1 MYGPNYSGFAFHPK
15 TVRMV
20 GPVHLVVFFARSCK
34 LCRAACFGRRCRS
47 LSAHRQAVQNR
58 TPGSCLRNPQSLR
71 HHSISDRPSCAYPL
85 CRLARVDRTPSRVPR
100 LLPCATRR
108 DGVSLVT
115 GLPLV
120 APALI
125 PTPDSPTYRPL
136 PENKSGVFHVKHA
149 ARFPPT
155 APPIKPFFSP
165 TPGMFRS
172 RADFAPA
179 RPPAL
184 PTQTPP
190 SPVHSR
196 SPRSAARPG
205 HFARSAAS
213 RRLCRVTR

>member
-1 MYGPNYSGFAFHPK
+1 MYGANYSGFAFHPK

-20 GPVHLVVFFARSCK
+20 GPVHLVVFFARPCK
-34 LCRAACFGRRCRS
+34 LCRAACFGGAAASSAHIVRLCKIANPAVVCETRRRCAITAFRIDLPVLIPCTVWPVS
-47 LSAHRQAVQNR
+47 IEHRRAYSAHYPVQ
-58 TPGSCLRNPQSLR
+58 P
-71 HHSISDRPSCAYPL
+71 D
-85 CRLARVDRTPSRVPR
+85 
-100 LLPCATRR
+100 
-108 DGVSLVT
+108 DGAPLVT

-125 PTPDSPTYRPL
+125 PTPDSPTHRPL

-165 TPGMFRS
+165 TLGMFRS

-184 PTQTPP
+184 PAQTPP

-196 SPRSAARPG
+196 SPRSAARPE
-205 HFARSAAS
+205 HSARSAAS
-213 RRLCRVTR
+213 RRLCHVTR

>member
-1 MYGPNYSGFAFHPK
+1 MYGANYSGFAFHPK

-20 GPVHLVVFFARSCK
+20 GPVHLVVFFARPCK
-34 LCRAACFGRRCRS
+34 LCRAACFGGAAAPSAHIVRLCKIANPAVVCETRRRCAITACRID
-47 LSAHRQAVQNR
+47 LP
-58 TPGSCLRNPQSLR
+58 TLIP
-71 HHSISDRPSCAYPL
+71 CAIWP
-85 CRLARVDRTPSRVPR
+85 RVDRTPSRVQR
-100 LLPCATRR
+100 SLPCQPDDEAP
-108 DGVSLVT
+108 LVT

-125 PTPDSPTYRPL
+125 PTPL

-155 APPIKPFFSP
+155 ASPIKPFFSP

-184 PTQTPP
+184 PTQTPQ

-196 SPRSAARPG
+196 SPRSAARPE
-205 HFARSAAS
+205 HSARSAAS